1 MHENNRSSRQTDM
14 KITQCKYTEEVL
26 IVMAVGELDSAETS
40 TLSP

>member
-1 MHENNRSSRQTDM
+1 MYENHSVQ
-14 KITQCKYTEEVL
+14 IAYTEEVL